1 LGAIAGAFLKGQ
13 EDSGEIVRKMLT
25 ALRHRGTMIESAG
38 MEGTKPSIFSC
49 TIATS
54 SHDDGRYRFARRNS
68 TALVLDGT
76 FFEREPQEQ
85 ASFALRH
92 LSQGVPAKK
101 ILRQLLIEPAAF
113 ASLALE
119 GGRLFALRGINGM
132 KPLYYGQARGLVA
145 IASERKALWRIGLRD
160 VGRLTPGALY
170 SVGAGGVRSRTISRL
185 PEPRSQ
191 KMSLRQASARL
202 LRLLE
207 RATGRIIAGLDR
219 VGVAFSGGLDSSVVA
234 VLAKRLIPE
243 IHLISVG
250 LSGSVELADVERH
263 ARSIGLPIIVRAYD
277 HGTLHHHVRRVV
289 WLVEEPN
296 LTKVS
301 VAIPLHWAAE
311 TAAAHGLKVMLCGQG
326 SDELYGGYFKY
337 ARTLKAEGRRALEAE
352 LYRSVVEASEV
363 NYERD
368 EQATSPFGM
377 ELRTPFAD
385 LDVIRF
391 SLSIPS
397 EFKVQTG
404 DDTTRKW
411 VLRDAAKRM
420 GLPDALVWKRKKAIQ
435 HGTGVENAIRK
446 IAKRRKLTVDE
457 YLIRTHAE
465 VINQESMP

>member
-1 LGAIAGAFLKGQ
+1 MKGQ
-13 EDSGEIVRKMLT
+13 KDSGEIVRKMLS
-25 ALRHRGTMIESAG
+25 ALRHRGTMIKSAE
-38 MEGTKPSIFSC
+38 MEGTKPGTFSC

-54 SHDDGRYRFARRNS
+54 SHDAGSHRFARRNS
-68 TALVLDGT
+68 TALALEGT

-92 LSQGVPAKK
+92 LSQRGPTKK
-101 ILRQLLIEPAAF
+101 RLQQLLNEPAAF
-113 ASLALE
+113 AVLALE
-119 GGRLFALRGINGM
+119 GERLLALRDVNGM
-132 KPLYYGQARGLVA
+132 KPLYCGQALGLLA

-185 PEPRSQ
+185 PEPRSR
-191 KMSLRQASARL
+191 KMSLRHASARL
-202 LRLLE
+202 LQLLE
-207 RATGRIIAGLDR
+207 KATGRVIAGLDR

-243 IHLISVG
+243 THLISVG

-263 ARSIGLPIIVRAYD
+263 ARSIGLPIIVRVYD
-277 HGTLHHHVRRVV
+277 KGTLHDHVRRVV

-296 LTKVS
+296 LMKVS
-301 VAIPLHWAAE
+301 VAIPLYWAAQ

-352 LYRSVVEASEV
+352 LYRSVLEASQV

-368 EQATSPFGM
+368 EQATAPSGV

-391 SLSIPS
+391 SLAIPS
-397 EFKVQTG
+397 EFKVEKG
-404 DDTTRKW
+404 DDPTRKW
-411 VLRDAAKRM
+411 VLRDAAKRL

-435 HGTGVENAIRK
+435 HGTGVENMIRK
-446 IAKRRKLTVDE
+446 IAKSRNLTVDE

-465 VINQESMP
+465 VINNESMP